1 MYCTLWINLQ
11 RGQKERI
18 KMAIENF
25 EEVQKYITDNMD
37 KDEKIKN
44 YIGGFITP
52 DRVNGFLETD
62 EGKKLLQ
69 PKLDTYHTKGL
80 KTWQDKNLNSLVD
93 AEVKKRFPDADPKDV
108 ELKKLQAQL
117 DQMQKETLHKDLTNK
132 ALKVATEKK
141 LPSDLI
147 DYFIGAD
154 EETTNK
160 NLEKFIATMSAH
172 DEAIKT
178 EFAKGGS
185 YIPPKNPKDFDGK
198 KALEDEVSKYFK

>member
-1 MYCTLWINLQ
+1 MKGKKEIN
-11 RGQKERI
+11 

-25 EEVQKYITDNMD
+25 DEVKAYFDTNKDNED
-37 KDEKIKN
+37 VKG
-44 YIGGFITP
+44 YIGGLVTP
-52 DRVNGFLETD
+52 DRVNSFLESED
-62 EGKKLLQ
+62 GKKLLQ
-69 PKLDTYHTKGL
+69 PKLDSYHTKGL

-93 AEVKKRFPDADPKDV
+93 AEVKKRFPDADPRDV

-132 ALKVATEKK
+132 ALKTATEKK

-172 DEAIKT
+172 DEAIRT
-178 EFAKGGS
+178 EFAKGNS
-185 YIPPKNPKDFDGK
+185 YTPPNNKGNVGG
-198 KALEDEVSKYFK
+198 DEKLRAEIQKYMK